1 VARYRTPDQ
10 YRYYFHFFWVK
21 FFLTLL
27 TGEKWHSRRKILTP
41 AFHFDILQQF
51 VATFND
57 ETDKLVRVLEENCG
71 KAPVNVVPIV
81 TNFTLQS
88 IGGMKV
94 KKKHHTNHEWV
105 LGLAPPLK
113 F

>member
-1 VARYRTPDQ
+1 
-10 YRYYFHFFWVK
+10 
-21 FFLTLL
+21 L

-94 KKKHHTNHEWV
+94 KKKTPHQSRV
-105 LGLAPPLK
+105 GLGPSPAPKILTAK
-113 F
+113 